1 MIIEDAREGMGGEMG
16 IDAMA
21 DEALQEAYNHGC
33 AHMAACTGAGTREA
47 EMEHE
52 AHAADA
58 RAALLTEL
66 ARVQEVE
73 GERDEATEHAEN
85 AWIVSRR
92 CAEASAVWKQE
103 RDAARE
109 ECARLR
115 ALLGECLNI
124 LRVEEGI
131 VGVATRAAE
140 LERKIDAALADDD
153 KGEG

>member
-1 MIIEDAREGMGGEMG
+1 MTTDSAREGMGGEMG

-73 GERDEATEHAEN
+73 GERDVKEELLTEIRN
-85 AWIVSRR
+85 R
-92 CAEASAVWKQE
+92 

-131 VGVATRAAE
+131 VGVATRVAE

>member
-58 RAALLTEL
+58 RAALLAEL
-66 ARVQEVE
+66 ARV
-73 GERDEATEHAEN
+73 EA
-85 AWIVSRR
+85 
-92 CAEASAVWKQE
+92 E
-103 RDAARE
+103 RDAAVAKVAAVRT
-109 ECARLR
+109 ECALLRRLVVMP
-115 ALLGECLNI
+115 GPD
-124 LRVEEGI
+124 
-131 VGVATRAAE
+131 GVATHDYAADRIE
-140 LERKIDAALADDD
+140 AALDAPAT
-153 KGEG
+153 EEE